1 MRVTGPWRRSTSL
14 ARELLVLQ
22 VALLVVVML
31 AVAVVDAVLDVRRD
45 EQAAAQRVL
54 GVAESLALSPTVQEL
69 AVAPGTVQSRSA
81 VLQPFVEA
89 VRSETRLSFITV
101 MAPDGTR
108 WTHPDAAQIGRTFL
122 GSREPALSGQPF
134 TETYAGTLGPS
145 VRAVVPVFASA
156 EATEANGTTGATGPT
171 DQDDDG
177 ARRVVGLVAVGV
189 TTAQLN
195 QEFLRSLPLPLALLA
210 AMLGVSLAGSALVSR
225 RLRRQTHG
233 MASDDIE
240 RLRSSH
246 EAVLH
251 SVREGLLVVDPDGR
265 VGVANDE
272 ARRLLGLESDPVGVP
287 VAELPIATSVRDVLV
302 EGRAATDE
310 THLTDD
316 RVLVVSQ
323 SQVEWTGR
331 RHGAV
336 VTLRDRTELEALT
349 GELDSTRALSEA
361 LRSQAHEA
369 ANRLHTVV
377 VLVET
382 GHPDRAVEYAVEQLE
397 LSQRLTDSVLESVEE
412 PVVSALLL
420 GKTAQAAERAVTVRI
435 HEDSHLPADLVTAPG
450 SSRDLVTVLGNLLDN
465 AVDASAAPELGGG
478 PRDVNVLLRPDGD
491 DLLVRVDDTGPG
503 LPPELV
509 ATAFTR
515 GWSTKVATSVAGR
528 GLGLS
533 LVDQVVRRR
542 GGTVEV
548 LARSDVEGIEGI
560 QDDDGGVSGTRFEVR
575 LPLAGLR

>member
-1 MRVTGPWRRSTSL
+1 VHTGAVRVTGPWGRSTSL
-14 ARELLVLQ
+14 ARQLLVLQ
-22 VALLVVVML
+22 VVLLVVVML
-31 AVAVVDAVLDVRRD
+31 GVAAVDAVLDVRRD
-45 EQAAAQRVL
+45 EDAAAQRVL
-54 GVAESLALSPTVQEL
+54 GVAESLALSPTVVQE
-69 AVAPGTVQSRSA
+69 AAGEGSVQSRSA
-81 VLQPFVEA
+81 VLQPFAEA
-89 VRSETRLSFITV
+89 VRAETRLSFITI

-108 WTHPDAAQIGRTFL
+108 WTHPDPAQIGRTFL
-122 GSREPALSGQPF
+122 GSREPALSGRPF
-134 TETYAGTLGPS
+134 NQTYTGTLGPS
-145 VRAVVPVFASA
+145 VRAVVPVL
-156 EATEANGTTGATGPT
+156 EE
-171 DQDDDG
+171 DDDG
-177 ARRVVGLVAVGV
+177 GPGRVVGLVAVGV

-195 QEFLRSLPLPLALLA
+195 EEFVRSLPLPMALLA
-210 AMLGVSLAGSALVSR
+210 ALLGVSLAGSALVSR

-233 MASDDIE
+233 MGSDDIE

-272 ARRLLGLESDPVGVP
+272 ARRLLGLEADPVGLP

-302 EGRAATDE
+302 AGRSATDE

-397 LSQRLTDSVLESVEE
+397 LSQRLTDRVLESVEE

-420 GKTAQAAERAVTVRI
+420 GKTAQAAERAVTVRVD
-435 HEDSHLPADLVTAPG
+435 EASQLPADLTRAAG
-450 SSRDLVTVLGNLLDN
+450 SARDLVTVLGNLLDN
-465 AVDASAAPELGGG
+465 AVDASADQDLVAGARE
-478 PRDVNVLLRPDGD
+478 VVVLLRPDGD
-491 DLLVRVDDTGPG
+491 DLLVRVDDSGPG
-503 LPPELV
+503 LPAELV

-548 LARSDVEGIEGI
+548 LARSEV
-560 QDDDGGVSGTRFEVR
+560 DDGASGGTAGTRFEVR